1 MAKARALDKRR
12 KSIKNIRKI
21 TRTMELV
28 ATAQFRRA
36 MERAIAAGSYSERI
50 VRLVGDLA
58 RAGGDVSHPL
68 LDKRESSKKAV
79 LLILTANRGMCGGY
93 NGGVLRTAVAR
104 FEELTRT
111 FEEVELY
118 VVGKRGFSYLTYRNY
133 KIARSFFEFD
143 DKPAF
148 AEVDAIASELL
159 ERYQTGEIDRLDV
172 VYSKFYTLS
181 KQRPSAET
189 LLPLAELAAEET
201 DDAGENAGTL
211 QFEFLPSPRSV
222 LEEIVPTAF
231 KVEAFRCFLD
241 AAVGEQIARMVAMK
255 AATENADEMISSLT
269 TTYNRARQGQITNEI
284 LEVVG
289 GANALS

>member
-118 VVGKRGFSYLTYRNY
+118 VVGKRGYSYLTYRDY
-133 KIARSFFEFD
+133 KIARSFFEFE

-148 AEVDAIASELL
+148 EEVDAIATELL
-159 ERYQTGEIDRLDV
+159 ERYQTGDIDRLDV
-172 VYSKFYTLS
+172 AYSKFYSISCNRLTLPPKRS
-181 KQRPSAET
+181 QR
-189 LLPLAELAAEET
+189 
-201 DDAGENAGTL
+201 
-211 QFEFLPSPRSV
+211 
-222 LEEIVPTAF
+222 
-231 KVEAFRCFLD
+231 
-241 AAVGEQIARMVAMK
+241 
-255 AATENADEMISSLT
+255 
-269 TTYNRARQGQITNEI
+269 NRE
-284 LEVVG
+284 
-289 GANALS
+289 

>member
-1 MAKARALDKRR
+1 
-12 KSIKNIRKI
+12 
-21 TRTMELV
+21 MELV

-36 MERAIAAGSYSERI
+36 MERAIAAGSYSERV
-50 VRLVGDLA
+50 VRLVADLA

-68 LDKRESSKKAV
+68 LNKRESSKKAV

-93 NGGVLRTAVAR
+93 NGGVLRAAVAR

-111 FEEVELY
+111 FENVELY

-159 ERYQTGEIDRLDV
+159 ERYQTGEIDRIDV
-172 VYSKFYTLS
+172 VYSKFYTIS
-181 KQRPSAET
+181 KQRPTAET
-189 LLPLAELAAEET
+189 LLPLAELAAEEA
-201 DDAGENAGTL
+201 DDASENAGTL
-211 QFEFLPSPRSV
+211 QFEFLPSPRGV

-231 KVEAFRCFLD
+231 KVETFKCFLD

>member
-1 MAKARALDKRR
+1 
-12 KSIKNIRKI
+12 
-21 TRTMELV
+21 MELV

-36 MERAIAAGSYSERI
+36 MERAIAAGAYSERI

-93 NGGVLRTAVAR
+93 NGGVLRTAVVR
-104 FEELTRT
+104 LEELART
-111 FEEVELY
+111 FENVELY
-118 VVGKRGFSYLTYRNY
+118 VVGKRGVSYLAYRDY
-133 KIARSFFEFD
+133 KIARSFFDFD

-148 AEVDAIASELL
+148 ADVDAIATELL

-172 VYSKFYTLS
+172 AYSKFYSIS
-181 KQRPSAET
+181 KQRPVAET
-189 LLPLAELAAEET
+189 LLPLTELAAQG
-201 DDAGENAGTL
+201 DDEGVENEGSL
-211 QFEFLPSPRSV
+211 QFEFLPSPQSV
-222 LEEIVPTAF
+222 LEEIVPN
-231 KVEAFRCFLD
+231 AFRAETFKRFLD

-269 TTYNRARQGQITNEI
+269 TTYNRARQAQITNEI

-289 GANALS
+289 GANALN

>member
-1 MAKARALDKRR
+1 
-12 KSIKNIRKI
+12 
-21 TRTMELV
+21 MELV

-36 MERAIAAGSYSERI
+36 MERAVAAGAYSERI

-58 RAGGDVSHPL
+58 RAGGDVAHPL

-93 NGGVLRTAVAR
+93 NGGVLRSAVAR

-111 FEEVELY
+111 YEEVELY
-118 VVGKRGFSYLTYRNY
+118 VVGKRGVSYLAYRGY
-133 KIARSFFEFD
+133 KIARKFFDFD

-148 AEVDAIASELL
+148 ADVDAIATELL

-172 VYSKFYTLS
+172 AYSKFYSIS
-181 KQRPSAET
+181 KQRPTVET
-189 LLPLAELAAEET
+189 LLPLTELAAEE
-201 DDAGENAGTL
+201 GEASESANRL
-211 QFEFLPSPRSV
+211 QFEFLPSPQSV

-231 KVEAFRCFLD
+231 RAETFKRFLD

-269 TTYNRARQGQITNEI
+269 TTYNRARQAQITNEI

>member
-1 MAKARALDKRR
+1 
-12 KSIKNIRKI
+12 
-21 TRTMELV
+21 MELV

-36 MERAIAAGSYSERI
+36 MERAIAAEAYSERI

-68 LDKRESSKKAV
+68 LDKRESAKKAV

-93 NGGVLRTAVAR
+93 NGGVLRAAVAR
-104 FEELTRT
+104 FEELART

-118 VVGKRGFSYLTYRNY
+118 VVGKRGFSYLTYRDY
-133 KIARSFFEFD
+133 KVARSFFDFE
-143 DKPAF
+143 DKPTF
-148 AEVDAIASELL
+148 AEVDVVATELL

-172 VYSKFYTLS
+172 VYSKFYSIS
-181 KQRPSAET
+181 KQRPSVET
-189 LLPLAELAAEET
+189 LLPLAELAAEESKE
-201 DDAGENAGTL
+201 AEEAEEERGANRL

-222 LEEIVPTAF
+222 LEEIAPTAF
-231 KVEAFRCFLD
+231 KVETFKCFLD

-255 AATENADEMISSLT
+255 AATENADEMISALT

>member
-1 MAKARALDKRR
+1 
-12 KSIKNIRKI
+12 
-21 TRTMELV
+21 MELV

-36 MERAIAAGSYSERI
+36 MERAVAAGAYSERI
-50 VRLVGDLA
+50 ARLIADLA

-104 FEELTRT
+104 LEELTRT
-111 FEEVELY
+111 FEDVELY
-118 VVGKRGFSYLTYRNY
+118 VVGKRGFSYLTYRDY
-133 KIARSFFEFD
+133 QVARSFFDFE

-148 AEVDAIASELL
+148 EEVDAIATELL

-172 VYSKFYTLS
+172 VYSKFYS
-181 KQRPSAET
+181 ISRQRPSAET
-189 LLPLAELAAEET
+189 LLPATETAADGGDESVEEPSS
-201 DDAGENAGTL
+201 ASRL
-211 QFEFLPSPRSV
+211 QFEFLPSPQSV

-231 KVEAFRCFLD
+231 RAKTFKCFLD

-255 AATENADEMISSLT
+255 AATENADEMISALT

-289 GANALS
+289 GANALN

>member
-1 MAKARALDKRR
+1 
-12 KSIKNIRKI
+12 
-21 TRTMELV
+21 MELV

-36 MERAIAAGSYSERI
+36 MERAVAAGAYSERI

-58 RAGGDVSHPL
+58 WAGGDASHPL
-68 LDKRESSKKAV
+68 LDERENSKKAV

-104 FEELTRT
+104 LEELART

-118 VVGKRGFSYLTYRNY
+118 VVGKRGFSYLTYRDY
-133 KIARSFFEFD
+133 KIARSFFDFE
-143 DKPAF
+143 DKPSF

-172 VYSKFYTLS
+172 VYSKFYSIS

-189 LLPLAELAAEET
+189 ILPLTELAAT
-201 DDAGENAGTL
+201 DGDESVEDAPSESRL

-231 KVEAFRCFLD
+231 RAKTFKCFLD

>member
-1 MAKARALDKRR
+1 
-12 KSIKNIRKI
+12 
-21 TRTMELV
+21 MELV

-36 MERAIAAGSYSERI
+36 MERAIAAEVYSERI

-58 RAGGDVSHPL
+58 RTGGDVAHPL

-93 NGGVLRTAVAR
+93 NGGVLRAAVAR
-104 FEELTRT
+104 FEELART
-111 FEEVELY
+111 FDDVELY
-118 VVGKRGFSYLTYRNY
+118 VVGKRGVSYLTYRDY
-133 KIARSFFEFD
+133 KVARSFFNFE
-143 DKPAF
+143 DKPTF
-148 AEVDAIASELL
+148 EEVDVIATELL
-159 ERYQTGEIDRLDV
+159 ERYQIGEIDRLDV
-172 VYSKFYTLS
+172 VYSKFYTIS
-181 KQRPSAET
+181 KQRPTAET
-189 LLPLAELAAEET
+189 LLPLTELAAEVGG
-201 DDAGENAGTL
+201 DAGAEHSKSAGNL

-231 KVEAFRCFLD
+231 KVEAFKCFLD

-255 AATENADEMISSLT
+255 AATESADEMISALT
-269 TTYNRARQGQITNEI
+269 TTYNRARQAQITNEI

>member
-1 MAKARALDKRR
+1 
-12 KSIKNIRKI
+12 
-21 TRTMELV
+21 MELV

-36 MERAIAAGSYSERI
+36 MERAVAAGAYSERI

-58 RAGGDVSHPL
+58 RAGGDASHPL
-68 LDKRESSKKAV
+68 LDERENSKKAV

-93 NGGVLRTAVAR
+93 NGGVLRAAVAR

-118 VVGKRGFSYLTYRNY
+118 VVGKRGFSYLTYRDY
-133 KIARSFFEFD
+133 KIARSFFDFE
-143 DKPAF
+143 DKPSF

-172 VYSKFYTLS
+172 VYSKFYSIS

-189 LLPLAELAAEET
+189 ILPLTESVATDGDESAEDAASESR
-201 DDAGENAGTL
+201 L

-231 KVEAFRCFLD
+231 RAKTFKCFLD

>member
-1 MAKARALDKRR
+1 
-12 KSIKNIRKI
+12 
-21 TRTMELV
+21 MELV

-36 MERAIAAGSYSERI
+36 MERAIAAGSYSERVVHLI
-50 VRLVGDLA
+50 ADLA

-68 LDKRESSKKAV
+68 LDKRESTKKAV

-93 NGGVLRTAVAR
+93 NGGVLRAAVAR

-118 VVGKRGFSYLTYRNY
+118 VVGKRGVSYLAYRGY
-133 KIARSFFEFD
+133 KIARSFLEFD
-143 DKPAF
+143 DKPVF
-148 AEVDAIASELL
+148 AEVDAIATELL

-172 VYSKFYTLS
+172 AYSKFYTIS
-181 KQRPSAET
+181 KQRPVAET
-189 LLPLAELAAEET
+189 LLPLTELAAKDGDGE
-201 DDAGENAGTL
+201 DDASESANRL
-211 QFEFLPSPRSV
+211 QFEFMPSPQSV
-222 LEEIVPTAF
+222 LEEIAPTAF
-231 KVEAFRCFLD
+231 RAEAFRCFLD
-241 AAVGEQIARMVAMK
+241 AAVGEQIARMIAMK

>member
-1 MAKARALDKRR
+1 
-12 KSIKNIRKI
+12 
-21 TRTMELV
+21 MELV

-36 MERAIAAGSYSERI
+36 MERAVAAGAYSERI

-58 RAGGDVSHPL
+58 RAGGDASHPL
-68 LDKRESSKKAV
+68 LDERESSKKAV

-133 KIARSFFEFD
+133 EIARSFFDFE

-172 VYSKFYTLS
+172 VYSKFYSIS

-189 LLPLAELAAEET
+189 ILPLTELAAT
-201 DDAGENAGTL
+201 DGDESAEDASSESRL

-231 KVEAFRCFLD
+231 RAKTFKCFLD

>member
-1 MAKARALDKRR
+1 
-12 KSIKNIRKI
+12 
-21 TRTMELV
+21 MELV

-36 MERAIAAGSYSERI
+36 MERAVAAGAYSERI

-58 RAGGDVSHPL
+58 RAGGDASHPL
-68 LDKRESSKKAV
+68 LDERESSKKAV

-93 NGGVLRTAVAR
+93 NGGVLRAAVVR

-133 KIARSFFEFD
+133 EIARSFFDFE

-172 VYSKFYTLS
+172 VYSKFYSIS

-189 LLPLAELAAEET
+189 ILPLTELAAT
-201 DDAGENAGTL
+201 DGDESAEDAASESRL

-231 KVEAFRCFLD
+231 RAKTFKCFLD

>member
-36 MERAIAAGSYSERI
+36 MERAIAAGAYSERV

-104 FEELTRT
+104 LEELART

-118 VVGKRGFSYLTYRNY
+118 VVGKRGFSYLTYRDY
-133 KIARSFFEFD
+133 KIARSFFEFE

-148 AEVDAIASELL
+148 EEVDAIATELL

-172 VYSKFYTLS
+172 AY
-181 KQRPSAET
+181 
-189 LLPLAELAAEET
+189 
-201 DDAGENAGTL
+201 
-211 QFEFLPSPRSV
+211 
-222 LEEIVPTAF
+222 
-231 KVEAFRCFLD
+231 
-241 AAVGEQIARMVAMK
+241 
-255 AATENADEMISSLT
+255 
-269 TTYNRARQGQITNEI
+269 
-284 LEVVG
+284 
-289 GANALS
+289 